1 MTKNTGAKGI
11 AKKKRQDQMTRKEQ
25 IGRNTRVHELAPH
38 PVVYMSAGMIEQL
51 RAKKPK
57 GPKQKKAK

>member
-1 MTKNTGAKGI
+1 
-11 AKKKRQDQMTRKEQ
+11 
-25 IGRNTRVHELAPH
+25 VHELAPH